1 MLSFCVQTTK
11 FFLPT
16 MLENNHGH
24 VINIA
29 SSAGILGL
37 SQLTDYCAS
46 KFGVVGFTEV
56 LNYEVVFDG
65 YTGVHT
71 TLVCPSFIAD
81 SSMFEGCQ
89 MRCDL
94 LLIQL

>member
-1 MLSFCVQTTK
+1 MSCHVQTTK
-11 FFLPT
+11 FFLPP
-16 MLENNHGH
+16 MLSNNHGH
-24 VINIA
+24 IINVA
-29 SSAGILGL
+29 SSAGIVGL
-37 SQLTDYCAS
+37 HQLTDYCAS

-56 LNYEVVFDG
+56 LNYEMVFDG

-89 MRCDL
+89 MR
-94 LLIQL
+94 